1 MSGFVWELDAPF
13 ERMTDAAASALLR
26 EVYGLEPVALKLL
39 DTERDDSFRVTTADQ
54 QTANHQYVL
63 KVANPTDS
71 LDDIEFQT
79 LAMQHA
85 VAADPR
91 LPLQRVLPAL
101 DGSFDPV
108 VNGRVVRLLSWLD
121 GTLLMDVVRTPATLH
136 GLGMSLARLAAALR
150 GFDHPAAHRTFA
162 WDIQSLD
169 AMRPLLDLGDFA
181 TVAAFLDRFDAV
193 VLPRMAGLPHQF
205 VQHDFHPGNVL
216 VGDEPPHPVTGILD
230 FGDALWSA
238 RATDIGVALAYLAP
252 RDEPPWPF
260 LKHFV
265 AGYRCVTELT
275 QDELELIPAFA
286 AARQAQRILMSAKR
300 ATTEAHWERIRGL
313 VTTFDNLHSHREH

>member
-1 MSGFVWELDAPF
+1 MHVSGFVWELDAPF

-26 EVYGLEPVALKLL
+26 DVYGLEPLALELL
-39 DTERDDSFRVTTADQ
+39 DTERDDSFRVTTADR
-54 QTANHQYVL
+54 QYVL

-85 VAADPR
+85 ATADPR
-91 LPLQRVLPAL
+91 LPIQQVLPAL
-101 DGSFDPV
+101 DGSFHPV

-136 GLGMSLARLAAALR
+136 GLGGSLARLATALR

-162 WDIQSLD
+162 WDIQSLG
-169 AMRPLLDLGDFA
+169 ALRPLLDLGDFP
-181 TVAAFLDRFDAV
+181 TVAAFLDRFEEV
-193 VLPRMAGLPHQF
+193 VLPRMADLPQQF
-205 VQHDFHPGNVL
+205 VQQDFHLGNVL

-230 FGDALWSA
+230 FGDALWTA

-275 QDELELIPAFA
+275 QDELELIPAFT

-300 ATTEAHWERIRGL
+300 ATTGAHWERIRGL